1 MTSQKRKIGDLGEK
15 IAEKWLN
22 NKGFSTLERNYL
34 KKWGEIDIIAQL
46 GGIIHFIEVKS
57 VTCENIAQVGKSGD
71 EYRPED
77 NVHPAKLKRLHRTI
91 QSYLLEKD
99 IEGEWFLD
107 LITVHLDFHK
117 KEAKVQILE
126 NIIM

>member
-1 MTSQKRKIGDLGEK
+1 MSSKKRKIGDLGEK

-22 NKGFSTLERNYL
+22 DKGFSTLERNYW
-34 KKWGEIDIIAQL
+34 KKWGEIDIIAQQK
-46 GGIIHFIEVKS
+46 GIIHFIEVKS
-57 VTCENIAQVGKSGD
+57 VTCENIAQVGKLND

-99 IEGEWFLD
+99 IEGEWVLD
-107 LITVHLDFHK
+107 LITVYLDFNK
-117 KEAKVQILE
+117 KQAKVRILE
-126 NIIM
+126 NIVI